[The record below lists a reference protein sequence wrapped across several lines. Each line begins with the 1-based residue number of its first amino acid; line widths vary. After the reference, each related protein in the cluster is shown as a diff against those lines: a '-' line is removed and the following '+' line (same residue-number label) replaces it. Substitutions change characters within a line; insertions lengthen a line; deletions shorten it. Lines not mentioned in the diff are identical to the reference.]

1 MNAIEPCSGAPRTPG
16 GCPGVPFAQ
25 VVDPEAMVAVG
36 ITLPVNHEMGRAL
49 REQRPEG
56 WR

>member
-36 ITLPVNHEMGRAL
+36 ITLPVTHEMGRAL

-56 WR
+56 WG